1 MEVVNLSVARTC
13 THYCGRISSYDAARH
28 GHFMDLG
35 NPFRMVSN
43 GSGRERELVI
53 ERFEAW
59 ARATPGVLGRIRD
72 LPKDAVLG
80 CWCKP
85 AACHCDVIVKIWKEL
100 HP

>member
-1 MEVVNLSVARTC
+1 MRVVNLSKEHTC
-13 THYCGRISSYDAARH
+13 THYCGRLSSYNTMKH

-43 GSGRERELVI
+43 SPKERELAI
-53 ERFEAW
+53 SRFESW
-59 ARATPGVLGRIRD
+59 ARAMPGVLGRIRD

-85 AACHCDVIVKIWKEL
+85 AACHCDVIVKIWTEF